1 MRVTICLFFV
11 IALFAGKSFA
21 QSSAEQSLYNILRTI
36 GSLQANFYQQVLDAG
51 GQVLQEATGT
61 FELKKPGKFRW
72 HYGAPYSQHI
82 VSDGKNLWM
91 LDLELAQ
98 ATVQPLEQALGAA
111 PIILLTEIR
120 PLKEDFEIKA
130 MPDEFGLTWVAL
142 VPRIQD
148 TEFFRI
154 EMGMDGDSVVEMKLY
169 DHFDQQTIIRFSKL
183 QKNLNIPDQRFKFN
197 IPDGV
202 DVIGTPR

>member
-1 MRVTICLFFV
+1 MRLLLRLYILFTLCV
-11 IALFAGKSFA
+11 GQAFADQA
-21 QSSAEQSLYNILRTI
+21 AEQSLYEILRTI
-36 GSLQANFYQQVLDAG
+36 GSLQANFYQQVLDANG
-51 GQVLQEATGT
+51 EILQEASGT
-61 FELKKPGKFRW
+61 FELKKPGMFRW

-82 VSDGKNLWM
+82 VADGENLWM

-98 ATVQPLEQALGAA
+98 ATVQPLDEALGSA

-120 PLKEDFEIKA
+120 PLKDDFEIRA
-130 MPDEFGLTWVAL
+130 MPDEFGLYWVAL

-148 TEFFRI
+148 TEFYRI
-154 EMGMDGDSVVEMKLY
+154 EMGLDGEAIVEMKLY

-183 QKNLNIPDQRFKFN
+183 QKNQKIADDRFKFN

>member
-1 MRVTICLFFV
+1 MRLLLRLYILFTLCAGQV
-11 IALFAGKSFA
+11 FAE
-21 QSSAEQSLYNILRTI
+21 QSAEQSLYEILRTI
-36 GSLQANFYQQVLDAG
+36 GSLQANFYQQVLDANG
-51 GQVLQEATGT
+51 EVLQEATGT

-82 VSDGKNLWM
+82 VADGENLWM

-98 ATVQPLEQALGAA
+98 ATVQPLDQALGNA

-120 PLKEDFEIKA
+120 PLKDDFEIRA
-130 MPDEFGLTWVAL
+130 MPDEFGLHWVAL

-148 TEFFRI
+148 TEFYRI
-154 EMGMDGDSVVEMKLY
+154 EMGLDGEAIVEMKLY

-183 QKNLNIPDQRFKFN
+183 QKNLKIADDRFKFN
-197 IPDGV
+197 VPDGV

>member
-1 MRVTICLFFV
+1 MRGLFCLSLITVLFSGHA
-11 IALFAGKSFA
+11 IA
-21 QSSAEQSLYNILRTI
+21 QPSAEQSLYEILRTI
-36 GSLQANFYQQVLDAG
+36 GSLQANFFQQVIDANG
-51 GQVLQEATGT
+51 KVLQEATGT

-72 HYGAPYSQHI
+72 QYGAPYSQHI
-82 VSDGKNLWM
+82 VADGKNLWM

-120 PLKEDFEIKA
+120 PLKEDFEIKS
-130 MPDEFGLTWVAL
+130 MPEEFGLSWVAL

-154 EMGMDGDSVVEMKLY
+154 EMGLDGDAVVEMKLF
-169 DHFDQQTIIRFSKL
+169 DHFDQQTIIRFSQL
-183 QKNLNIPDQRFKFN
+183 QKNQKIPDDRFKFN